1 MTRLD
6 PDPLHVDEEMLWDP
20 QAGEWVPRPSGLV
33 ALLTGLTLGVVIG
46 FLVAVNVVHATP
58 RPALIP
64 SIPVAESGRIGAPP
78 ATPRPLVSAQL
89 EPALSAQQRDRTG
102 ASFATS
108 GAPPTPSPARTR
120 AVSGVASWYRVPGL
134 VAAAGP
140 ALRHGHWRGSTV
152 LVSAN
157 GRSVRVTLSDVCQCY
172 GSRLIDLSQ
181 LAFSRLADPSVGLV
195 RVTVSRG

>member
-6 PDPLHVDEEMLWDP
+6 PDPLYVDEEMLWDP
-20 QAGEWVPRPSGLV
+20 QAGEWVPRPSGLI

-46 FLVAVNVVHATP
+46 FLVAVNVVHAAP
-58 RPALIP
+58 RTTVLPPPADV
-64 SIPVAESGRIGAPP
+64 SSFGAPL
-78 ATPRPLVSAQL
+78 AGPLSETVDPVDAV
-89 EPALSAQQRDRTG
+89 G
-102 ASFATS
+102 S
-108 GAPPTPSPARTR
+108 GAPQLRDTAKPSSSDASAVSTPSPARTR
-120 AVSGVASWYRVPGL
+120 AVSGVASWYRVAGL

-157 GRSVRVTLSDVCQCY
+157 GRSVRVTLVDWCACPQ
-172 GSRLIDLSQ
+172 RLIDLSRT
-181 LAFSRLADPSVGLV
+181 AFARLADPSVGLV